1 MIKKSFRSILPN
13 PVSMLR
19 AEGQARPQ
27 QQNRDGLSPFVL
39 CKDKTEFIRQQ
50 TGQVCSYKLN
60 SFVGDMVQIA
70 QVIGIARIHGGE
82 VATFAPFDFAIP
94 GGNMAKAS
102 GRVGTRELQVPS
114 EYGGDGQLVMAFS
127 LVRSHCEPLL
137 IVPRSIGLNGAPLL
151 GGGHPLVNDI
161 SRISPE
167 FVDTIPHEFYLTADD
182 DKRTRVRKVEMQPAY
197 ALANLKAM
205 FDMPGW
211 EIGKF
216 AGAGGTNM
224 SMSPEIFKRVRTLM
238 EKDLCEMGN
247 LGWLEEYLTMAAKA
261 MVGLPL
267 ASGGHA
273 TDFFPRT
280 GRFGPG
286 CRNIGIPADM
296 VSEATEETFGLSS
309 GEEVTVT
316 DTHTEVTVTDTH
328 TVTSAPAAAVN
339 LLPARTPVSKGE
351 RRRMQKELERSAKAA
366 KASKAVASVPQ
377 DPMAVLNTVEVA
389 PAPVEPTPVEVAPAP
404 VEPTPVEVAPVE
416 VAPVEV
422 APVEVAAP
430 TMKAAGDIPADEVE
444 AAGEEEITY
453 TVRQRGHRPGPTD
466 VGVTFRVL
474 QDNLFEAG
482 SLEDMGTFEV
492 MASSAPGKWLH
503 PAMHGFE
510 PGVTATA

>member
-1 MIKKSFRSILPN
+1 
-13 PVSMLR
+13 MLR

-27 QQNRDGLSPFVL
+27 QQNRDGLSQFVL

-102 GRVGTRELQVPS
+102 GRVGTRDLQVPS
-114 EYGGDGQLVMAFS
+114 EYGGDGQLIMAFS
-127 LVRSHCEPLL
+127 LVRTHCEPLI

-151 GGGHPLVNDI
+151 GGGHPLVNDV

-167 FVDTIPHEFYLTADD
+167 FVDTIPHELYLTADD
-182 DKRTRVRKVEMQPAY
+182 DKRTRVRKIEMQPAY
-197 ALANLKAM
+197 SLANLRAM
-205 FDMPGW
+205 FDMPGFVVG
-211 EIGKF
+211 EF
-216 AGAGGTNM
+216 TGAGNANL
-224 SMSPEIFKRVRTLM
+224 SMSPDLFKRVRTLM

-286 CRNIGIPADM
+286 CRNIGIPSEMA
-296 VSEATEETFGLSS
+296 SEATEETFGISS
-309 GEEVTVT
+309 ADEEMTVT
-316 DTHTEVTVTDTH
+316 DTHTEVPVTDTH

-339 LLPARTPVSKGE
+339 LIPARTPVSKGE
-351 RRRMQKELERSAKAA
+351 RRRMQKELERAAKAKAA
-366 KASKAVASVPQ
+366 AAAVAPQ
-377 DPMAVLNTVEVA
+377 DPLAVLNTLGVEE
-389 PAPVEPTPVEVAPAP
+389 PAPVETPAPVEVAP
-404 VEPTPVEVAPVE
+404 VEPTPVEVAPV
-416 VAPVEV
+416 APVE
-422 APVEVAAP
+422 APAAP
-430 TMKAAGDIPADEVE
+430 TMKAAGDIPADEVD
-444 AAGEEEITY
+444 ATEETADDEVTY
-453 TVRQRGHRPGPTD
+453 TVRQKAHRPGPND
-466 VGVTFRVL
+466 MGRSFEEV
-474 QDNLFEAG
+474 QALFDAG
-482 SLEDMGTFEV
+482 NFDDMGTFEV
-492 MASSAPGKWLH
+492 MASSNPGKWLH
-503 PAMHGFE
+503 PAMLGFE
-510 PGVTATA
+510 AGAVK